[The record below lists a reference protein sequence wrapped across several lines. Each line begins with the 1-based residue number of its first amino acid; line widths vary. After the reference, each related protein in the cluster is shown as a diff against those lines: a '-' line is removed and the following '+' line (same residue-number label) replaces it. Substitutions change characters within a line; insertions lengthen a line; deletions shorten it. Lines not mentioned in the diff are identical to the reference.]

1 MIPSTHIRSATR
13 KMTAARSGQAT
24 LEFAVA
30 ATVLLVL
37 LLAVVDFSRAIYDL
51 QVMVGLTRQGS
62 NLASRGD
69 TLPQAASAVIAGDA
83 PLNLASTGEVIV
95 TSVMNVGGVDQIT
108 GQAKQGGTTNVSKIG
123 SVIGGTA
130 NVPPAAATMLQP
142 GQTIYITEVFY
153 TYTPITPIGNIVNMV
168 MPSTLYE
175 AAYF

>member
-1 MIPSTHIRSATR
+1 M
-13 KMTAARSGQAT
+13 AARSGQAT

-83 PLNLASTGEVIV
+83 PLNLVNNGEVIV

-108 GQAKQGGTTNVSKIG
+108 GQASQGGTTNNSKIG
-123 SVIGGTA
+123 TAIGATA
-130 NVPPAAATMLQP
+130 KVPAAAATMLQP
-142 GQTIYITEVFY
+142 GQTIYITEVFF
-153 TYTPITPIGNIVNMV
+153 TYKPITPIGNFVKMV
-168 MPSTLYE
+168 LPSTLYE
-175 AAYF
+175 VAYF

>member
-1 MIPSTHIRSATR
+1 MIPSAHLRRAKR
-13 KMTAARSGQAT
+13 RFTASRSGQAT

-69 TLPQAASAVIAGDA
+69 TLAQAASAVILGDA
-83 PLNLASTGEVIV
+83 PLNLVNNGEVIV
-95 TSVMNVGGVDQIT
+95 TSVMNVGGVNQIT
-108 GQAKQGGTTNVSKIG
+108 GQASQGGTTNTSKVGTAIG
-123 SVIGGTA
+123 ARA
-130 NVPPAAATMLQP
+130 NVPAAAATMLQP
-142 GQTIYITEVFY
+142 GQTIYITEVFFSY
-153 TYTPITPIGNIVNMV
+153 SPITPIGNFVSMV

-175 AAYF
+175 VAYF

>member
-1 MIPSTHIRSATR
+1 M
-13 KMTAARSGQAT
+13 AARGQAT

-69 TLPQAASAVIAGDA
+69 TLPQAASAVVAGDA
-83 PLNLASTGEVIV
+83 PLNLGNNGEVIV

-108 GQAKQGGTTNVSKIG
+108 GQASQGGTTNVSKIG
-123 SVIGGTA
+123 SVIGGKAT
-130 NVPPAAATMLQP
+130 VPAAAATMLQP
-142 GQTIYITEVFY
+142 GQTIYITEVFF
-153 TYTPITPIGNIVNMV
+153 TYKPITPIGNFVNMV
-168 MPSTLYE
+168 LPSTLYE